1 MFLFEI
7 FTSNFIFISNQRVRK
22 YIKLFIIEIKYYRQE
37 VSFAPVCIAFSSVV
51 NSKLATNIKCALMDQ
66 QKSWSATT
74 LILVITVCATT
85 VLGKLV
91 LILKFVVIFCFQN
104 VCQLH

>member
-1 MFLFEI
+1 M
-7 FTSNFIFISNQRVRK
+7 RK
-22 YIKLFIIEIKYYRQE
+22 CIKLFIIEIKYYRQE

-74 LILVITVCATT
+74 LILVITVCATA

-91 LILKFVVIFCFQN
+91 LILNLSLFFAFKIVY
-104 VCQLH
+104 QLPPTTLAFIPTLIL